1 MEYDLVS
8 KIGNCIDNVY
18 NNTCEDGS
26 RRTVAKLLGDN
37 AMTIEFRTIM
47 NIAREEDLHF
57 QMQAIKKE
65 TNEMISSRLKSIKA
79 EFKSSSGRALIT
91 KKTGEVDSIE
101 TLTVSPYSPHRKMK
115 YCCKYTYE
123 VK

>member
-1 MEYDLVS
+1 MEYDLIAM
-8 KIGNCIDNVY
+8 IGNCIDNVY

-26 RRTVAKLLGDN
+26 RRTVARLLNDN
-37 AMTIEFRTIM
+37 CMSIEYRTIL
-47 NIAREEDLHF
+47 NVAREEDLHI
-57 QMQAIKKE
+57 QMQHMKKE
-65 TNEMISSRLKSIKA
+65 TNDMISSRLKTIKA
-79 EFKSSSGRALIT
+79 EFKKNAGRALIT
-91 KKTGEVDSIE
+91 KKTGESDSVE